1 MLCLLKKT
9 TSHGFQNPC
18 ESSLSEA
25 FKDVILVN
33 TKSAQACS
41 NFSCGVK
48 LTCLGG

>member
-9 TSHGFQNPC
+9 TSHGFQYPC

-33 TKSAQACS
+33 TKRQDTELFLSIS
-41 NFSCGVK
+41 RH
-48 LTCLGG
+48 